1 MAPRPPRRWRSA
13 SAALAVAGVGALVLV
28 ALVHGGRERTEL
40 SPAPLVISGDAV
52 EAGSVE
58 DAAKRIAQAMGLENP
73 QVLGASECPGGN
85 CGDPKWDVKDIE
97 TAAGPVRIGSG
108 VTAGTG
114 LEPASQR
121 ARSMTTGVAGEF
133 GQQAQDGA
141 NLAKEVAGKV
151 MSSFI
156 KPTYGVP
163 ISWQQ
168 QNTGTGTTY
177 KGSTQFTLP
186 NIVGP
191 GHSVNPVQVN
201 AQIVF
206 PKPESKNNPIPNPCA
221 KGSGVPCPNQVYTE
235 EDMQVRLNAER
246 KRADERLADERKL
259 WEKQVLAKKQSW
271 RERLQA
277 LIQRSDALSNK
288 IRHLEAGGGERLD
301 LPEYVRV
308 RNRVAGM
315 SDSVA
320 KLIAD
325 ENLLESHINHVLE
338 EPGPEGKR
346 GPPGEQGARG
356 MPGATGPPGA
366 PGLPGK
372 DGYNGL
378 HGKDGPPGLAGPPG
392 PPGRPGL
399 PGTPG
404 DDGPMGPEGKVGE
417 PGDPGPTGPPGAVG
431 PPGIDGKA
439 GMDGQ
444 MGPPGPQGLPGKNG
458 RDGLPGDTGVPGSE
472 GEVGMP
478 GRDGLPGPS
487 GRDGKIG
494 RPGPPGPPGP
504 EGKQGEPR
512 QRRSPRTFAEC
523 RSCDLSALTVV
534 CGRIQWHPW
543 SAGAGRY
550 SRAKG
555 AHRRARNKRD
565 TWRGGPAERA
575 GARHRAA
582 LPADAGSRAA
592 RRTSTGSQDGAG
604 CDLRLHTSAVC
615 AYRRRRYCGCHEGRL
630 YVRQDVAYRAG
641 QAALPVREESN
652 GGDEGKGGCAE
663 EGAAGARQSCA
674 TRARAHVVR
683 CCAKR
688 V

>member
-1 MAPRPPRRWRSA
+1 MPRTTT
-13 SAALAVAGVGALVLV
+13 SAAALVVGGCAGALVLV
-28 ALVHGGRERTEL
+28 AAVLGGAGAGGLRSEL
-40 SPAPLVISGDAV
+40 SPAPLVINGDAV

-58 DAAKRIAQAMGLENP
+58 DAATRIAQAMGLENP
-73 QVLGASECPGGN
+73 KVLGTSECPGGN
-85 CGDPKWDVKDIE
+85 CGDPKWDIKDIE
-97 TAAGPVRIGSG
+97 TTAGPVRIGSG

-114 LEPASQR
+114 VEAASQR

-156 KPTYGVP
+156 QPQYGVP

-168 QNTGTGTTY
+168 EDTGAGTTY
-177 KGSTQFTLP
+177 KGSTQFSLP

-221 KGSGVPCPNQVYTE
+221 KGSGVPCPNEVYTE

-392 PPGRPGL
+392 PPGRPGI
-399 PGTPG
+399 PGSPG
-404 DDGPMGPEGKVGE
+404 DDGPMGPEGKAGG
-417 PGDPGPTGPPGAVG
+417 PGDPGPTGPPGPVG
-431 PPGIDGKA
+431 LPGIDGRP

-444 MGPPGPQGLPGKNG
+444 RGPPGPQGLAGKNG

-472 GEVGMP
+472 GEQGMP

-487 GRDGKIG
+487 GMDGAIG

-504 EGKQGEPR
+504 EGKDGESQREFTAVACDTCSSDVLALTHLRAAGFNGIPGAPGPAGIPGPKGLTGEPGANGTPGEEGPPSVPVLAIEPP
-512 QRRSPRTFAEC
+512 SPPMPVPAPPGAPAPGVKPEPAATFAYTPQQYAPIVAAAIAAAMKDDC
-523 RSCDLSALTVV
+523 ACAKAAAPTQAKLQCPCVKTQMTAMK
-534 CGRIQWHPW
+534 
-543 SAGAGRY
+543 
-550 SRAKG
+550 AKG
-555 AHRRARNKRD
+555 DALKR
-565 TWRGGPAERA
+565 GLQE
-575 GARHRAA
+575 
-582 LPADAGSRAA
+582 L
-592 RRTSTGSQDGAG
+592 
-604 CDLRLHTSAVC
+604 
-615 AYRRRRYCGCHEGRL
+615 
-630 YVRQDVAYRAG
+630 
-641 QAALPVREESN
+641 
-652 GGDEGKGGCAE
+652 
-663 EGAAGARQSCA
+663 
-674 TRARAHVVR
+674 ARASR
-683 CCAKR
+683 PARGRTGRK
-688 V
+688 